1 MIEAALREITEET
14 GIMHIKSIFDL
25 KYTFIYKETKKG
37 VLMDMQ
43 GFCFAAEI
51 EEVCDIKIS
60 DEHEEYKWC
69 SYVEAKKY
77 LKWEHNL
84 KALEKLMQKV

>member
-1 MIEAALREITEET
+1 LIEAALREITEET

-43 GFCFAAEI
+43 GFCFAAE
-51 EEVCDIKIS
+51 CKCQ
-60 DEHEEYKWC
+60 YKNVRKVENN
-69 SYVEAKKY
+69 YV
-77 LKWEHNL
+77 
-84 KALEKLMQKV
+84 QKVS

>member
-1 MIEAALREITEET
+1 MYNFVHFYFLFFVHFNFII
-14 GIMHIKSIFDL
+14 
-25 KYTFIYKETKKG
+25 YT
-37 VLMDMQ
+37 
-43 GFCFAAEI
+43 EI